1 MTAMEAQRSAQSELL
16 LCLEK
21 LRNLNPDLSVRAKER
36 ILSLAQQVGTEF
48 FPVVAEIVSDLA
60 ELCRN
65 SAVRRDG
72 RAILQEYHDYLEQGA
87 ASLVAQGEI
96 PATTTEQPDG
106 GAFSCALVPR
116 VQSNALEYCK
126 VLNSARVP
134 RDLEKAVTAFLRRN
148 QVTSSVLEVALGVLW
163 RIDRIATIQWI
174 TSYYHRND
182 GVLDPENARDTLQTL
197 LEDASVEYPS
207 ELLDWMARFSGDE
220 NLLEYWPKVI
230 RLADKVICRQG
241 LRLWTKN
248 LAPKNALL
256 MQLRNYVQGN
266 LWNDDKLLLWTRNA
280 LAELGNSVT
289 RFISMERGEFPEEW
303 RGAALSLELNRIAD
317 LFLPMLLCAD
327 TILSLPDGAEQFAMA
342 FLGLSG
348 KGGKDWEKALQWYA
362 HEAVKRSF
370 LLDAKMRRTPVKTI
384 ERLSFGDG
392 TALRS
397 AMSALD
403 LGSQQF
409 ENMEQREKVIR
420 LLAVYYA
427 SYRRSKLL
435 MLEVGKRYH
444 RLMRMIH
451 EDFLAPRM
459 EAEKFAAIQARGILS
474 DIATIAFEARKFMTK
489 RQVLDNSLEELLAA
503 RITFDRFVRQKRLSL
518 FRKLRLAI
526 EG

>member
-1 MTAMEAQRSAQSELL
+1 MTAPQQSAQSELL
-16 LCLEK
+16 LRLEK
-21 LRNLNPDLSVRAKER
+21 LRDLNPDLSVRARER
-36 ILSLAQQVGTEF
+36 ILELAEQVGPDF
-48 FPVVAEIVSDLA
+48 FPVVAEIVSELA

-87 ASLVAQGEI
+87 ASLAAKGES
-96 PATTTEQPDG
+96 PSATSAEAET

-116 VQSNALEYCK
+116 VQSDALEYCK
-126 VLNSARVP
+126 VLNSASVP
-134 RDLEKAVTAFLRRN
+134 LDLEKAVTAFLRRN
-148 QVTSSVLEVALGVLW
+148 QMTGSVLEVALGVLW
-163 RIDRIATIQWI
+163 RINRLETIQWI
-174 TSYYHRND
+174 TSYYRRND
-182 GVLDPENARDTLQTL
+182 GVLDPENARDTLLTL
-197 LEDASVEYPS
+197 LADASVNYPS

-241 LRLWTKN
+241 LRLWSQTIH
-248 LAPKNALL
+248 PKNALL
-256 MQLRNYVQGN
+256 SQLRNYAQGN
-266 LWNDDKLLLWTRNA
+266 LWNDDKLLLWTRNS
-280 LAELGNSVT
+280 LAELGSSVT
-289 RFISMERGEFPEEW
+289 RFISMERGDFPEAW
-303 RGAALSLELNRIAD
+303 RGAALFLELNRIAD
-317 LFLPMLLCAD
+317 IFLPMMLCAD
-327 TILSLPDGAEQFAMA
+327 TLLSLPDGAEQFAMA

-348 KGGKDWEKALQWYA
+348 KSGKDWEKALQWYA

-370 LLDAKMRRTPVKTI
+370 LLDAKMHRTPVKTI
-384 ERLSFGDG
+384 ERLSFGDS
-392 TALRS
+392 TALRT

-459 EAEKFAAIQARGILS
+459 EPEQFEAVQVRGILP
-474 DIATIAFEARKFMTK
+474 DIATIAFEARKFLVK

-518 FRKLRLAI
+518 FRKLRIAA
-526 EG
+526 ER